1 MVFFYSLC
9 LCHWTWMCVFFSRII
24 IDVLLN
30 GGSPQVFLHRKIC
43 MSFTSFFHCK
53 HVPSFAVVSI
63 SAPVFGASWFHK
75 LNTKSLRRTP
85 FFYTIASKV
94 NVIRGLFAVLFAGAP
109 TWKGATCHSKNG
121 SVSIKSI
128 QTSKQPAANAPG
140 YMFCIYNKEHI
151 LVPVWCLGRILL
163 CLLFI
168 SKSILR
174 LFEMAQF
181 CVFLCCGSTI

>member
-1 MVFFYSLC
+1 M
-9 LCHWTWMCVFFSRII
+9 
-24 IDVLLN
+24 
-30 GGSPQVFLHRKIC
+30 
-43 MSFTSFFHCK
+43 
-53 HVPSFAVVSI
+53 
-63 SAPVFGASWFHK
+63 
-75 LNTKSLRRTP
+75 
-85 FFYTIASKV
+85 
-94 NVIRGLFAVLFAGAP
+94 LFAGAP

-181 CVFLCCGSTI
+181 CVFLCCGSTIYINKKASRLSLLGLGSGTVVLMGPCKKTVFGTTGFISVCSYSHLSHKKALPLIGLQTGHKFGTY